1 MGIPVKVSMYNVGS
15 DMRPTGKDATTELG
29 PMDSEQFV
37 QIMGQIFE
45 VTPRDW
51 ASGYSPPSFML
62 ECPSGMQGFLLSF
75 LSDPTIDLDAF
86 LGDIQAY
93 YDSLPTE

>member
-1 MGIPVKVSMYNVGS
+1 
-15 DMRPTGKDATTELG
+15 
-29 PMDSEQFV
+29 
-37 QIMGQIFE
+37 
-45 VTPRDW
+45 
-51 ASGYSPPSFML
+51 
-62 ECPSGMQGFLLSF
+62 MQGFLLSF